1 MVRTFFG
8 IPLDAETH
16 SALGREIDRLKRQ
29 APKVR
34 WVDPEKLHITIKF
47 IGNVVPNELPE
58 LFAAADTAAQAIAP
72 FLLDLEGHG
81 CFPHAR
87 RPRVIWAGCGT
98 GSDACVALAR
108 QVEEACAALGYKREP
123 RPYTPHITIGR
134 VKTPRQAD
142 GLRPLLSAD
151 EKPVYGTVNVHALV
165 VFMSELKKNGAVYT
179 PMHRAPLGG

>member
-8 IPLDAETH
+8 IPLDAETRR
-16 SALGREIDRLKRQ
+16 ALGQEIDHLAQQ

-34 WVDPEKLHITIKF
+34 WVDPDKLHITIKF
-47 IGNVVPNELPE
+47 IGNVVPDELPA
-58 LFAAADTAAQAIAP
+58 LFAAADATAHASAP
-72 FLLDLEGHG
+72 FLLDLEGRD

-87 RPRVIWAGCGT
+87 RPRVVWAGCGA
-98 GSDACVALAR
+98 GSEACMALAR
-108 QVEEACAALGYKREP
+108 DVEDACAALGYKREP

-151 EKPVYGTVNVHALV
+151 ETPVYGTVNVHELV
-165 VFMSELKKNGAVYT
+165 VFMSERKKSGAVYT
-179 PMHRAPLGG
+179 PMHRAPLSG